1 MWKKAMAFIV
11 DFKMMM
17 SLFFSAGIIIY
28 VVFGYMMG
36 VREISFG
43 LAVQIFFLS
52 ILVTVFQYLF
62 WNEES
67 TIKLSGLAKV
77 CIQYILLGIVLLG
90 MSQMFQWFSI
100 GSDTFYKMMIL
111 YHVLYVGAIFGF
123 SIYFKVLGMKFN
135 QKMLEFK
142 QQNQGR

>member
-1 MWKKAMAFIV
+1 MWKRAMAFIV

-36 VREISFG
+36 VGEISFE
-43 LAVQIFFLS
+43 LIVQIFFLS

-90 MSQMFQWFSI
+90 MSQVFQWFSV
-100 GSDTFYKMMIL
+100 GSDTFYNMLIL
-111 YHVLYVGAIFGF
+111 YHVIYVGAIFGF

-135 QKMLEFK
+135 QKMLKFK
-142 QQNQGR
+142 EQNQGR